1 MELGYVKMTIE
12 NMKDDMFDKFAQSD
26 EYMDVEELLDEID
39 DMITQEANHLGD
51 EDEVSVAL
59 EAKVEEA
66 ERYVDFVAC

>member
-12 NMKDDMFDKFAQSD
+12 NIKDDMFDKFAQSD

-39 DMITQEANHLGD
+39 SMIAQEAKHLGD

-66 ERYVDFVAC
+66 ERYVDFVVF